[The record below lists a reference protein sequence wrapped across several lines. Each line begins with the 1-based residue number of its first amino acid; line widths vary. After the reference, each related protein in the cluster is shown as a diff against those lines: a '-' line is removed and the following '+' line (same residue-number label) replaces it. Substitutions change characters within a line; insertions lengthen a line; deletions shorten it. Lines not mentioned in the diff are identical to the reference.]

1 MREPRLMHTVTRVTL
16 FVVALWA
23 IQGMAALLGMSLG
36 PLGVQPR
43 EVAALHGVVTAPL
56 VHGSYSH
63 LMANTPALLVLGVAM
78 LYGYP
83 RASRI
88 ALPII
93 WLGSGLGV
101 WLFAREAVHLGAS
114 GLMYGMMLFVFVMG
128 ILRRD
133 RPSMA
138 LAMLVFFLYGGM
150 IWGVLPLKPG
160 ISFESHLFGALA
172 GVAAAFLLRHR
183 DPLAER
189 RVRKRPVDPRR
200 EEEDPVIGELWR
212 DAEAP
217 EVPRRRRDE

>member
-1 MREPRLMHTVTRVTL
+1 MRDSRLIQTVARTAM
-16 FVVALWA
+16 FVVVLWA
-23 IQGMAALLGMSLG
+23 IQGVAALLSVSLG

-43 EVAALHGVVTAPL
+43 EVAGLYGVVTAPL

-63 LMANTPALLVLGVAM
+63 LMANTPPLLVLGAAM
-78 LYGYP
+78 LYGHP

-101 WLFAREAVHLGAS
+101 WLFARDAIHLGAS
-114 GLMYGMMLFVFVMG
+114 GLTYGMMSFVFVMG

-150 IWGVLPLKPG
+150 IWGVLPLQPG
-160 ISFESHLFGALA
+160 VSFESHLFGALA

-189 RVRKRPVDPRR
+189 RVRRRRPDPRP
-200 EEEDPVIGELWR
+200 EEADSVIGDLWR
-212 DAEAP
+212 DADAP